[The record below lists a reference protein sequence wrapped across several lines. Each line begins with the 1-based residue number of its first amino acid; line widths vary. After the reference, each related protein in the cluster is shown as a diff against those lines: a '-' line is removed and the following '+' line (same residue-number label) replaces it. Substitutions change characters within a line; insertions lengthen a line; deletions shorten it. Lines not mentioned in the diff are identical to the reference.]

1 MRMRTSV
8 KNADGDVIT
17 TITTDHDSGSFTPF
31 VGNDELNALLKQFE
45 EQGVAVRSGRKIT
58 TRSGM
63 VRAGVV
69 DTLPLCDRSVAA
81 AAFRIVELGYEVE
94 ELE

>member
-1 MRMRTSV
+1 
-8 KNADGDVIT
+8 
-17 TITTDHDSGSFTPF
+17 
-31 VGNDELNALLKQFE
+31 
-45 EQGVAVRSGRKIT
+45 
-58 TRSGM
+58 M